1 MGQNVLQ
8 SRTCSGRLFHPVGA
22 ATLKARSQNFA
33 LTDDGGV
40 AHHSDNNSLVNKDLY
55 WSYTVTDVLE
65 FQTLGPV
72 DTAWPVTDHYIT
84 LH

>member
-1 MGQNVLQ
+1 MFCKVEHAVVGCF
-8 SRTCSGRLFHPVGA
+8 TPWERLF
-22 ATLKARSQNFA
+22 TLKACSQNFA